1 MMAELPRAVAF
12 VPMCSQAG
20 FRLSAYWVG
29 RAERDGGAEGK
40 IKETGTP
47 LARFR
52 GKPLSAHCFEAMR
65 AAPCIS
71 ACGAA
76 LSLNTLALLAFGR
89 HRGRQMPGCRM
100 SPPEPRP

>member
-40 IKETGTP
+40 IKEAGTP
-47 LARFR
+47 LARFP
-52 GKPLSAHCFEAMR
+52 GKPLSAHCFGAAR
-65 AAPCIS
+65 TAPCFP
-71 ACGAA
+71 ACSAA
-76 LSLNTLALLAFGR
+76 LSRNILTTLDFDR
-89 HRGRQMPGCRM
+89 HYDRETSAHMRLH
-100 SPPEPRP
+100 PEPRR

>member
-1 MMAELPRAVAF
+1 MAAPPCAMGF

-52 GKPLSAHCFEAMR
+52 GKPLSAHCFGTSP
-65 AAPCIS
+65 AAPYFS
-71 ACGAA
+71 ACSAA
-76 LSLNTLALLAFGR
+76 MSLNTLALLAFGR
-89 HRGRQMPGCRM
+89 HHGRQIVDCRGF
-100 SPPEPRP
+100 PPEPRP

>member
-1 MMAELPRAVAF
+1 MMAGCRCAIGF
-12 VPMCSQAG
+12 VRMCGQADV
-20 FRLSAYWVG
+20 RLSAYEVG

-52 GKPLSAHCFEAMR
+52 GKPLSAHCFGVAR

-71 ACGAA
+71 ACSAA
-76 LSLNTLALLAFGR
+76 LSRNTLALLAFGR
-89 HRGRQMPGCRM
+89 HRSGQMPDCRGF
-100 SPPEPRP
+100 PPEPRP

>member
-1 MMAELPRAVAF
+1 MMKGHSCVMGF
-12 VPMCSQAG
+12 IPMCNQAG
-20 FRLSAYWVG
+20 VRLSAYWVG
-29 RAERDGGAEGK
+29 RAERDEGAEGK

-47 LARFR
+47 LARFP
-52 GKPLSAHCFEAMR
+52 GKPLSAHCFGAMR

-71 ACGAA
+71 TCSAA

-89 HRGRQMPGCRM
+89 HRGRPMLGCRI